1 MSILHLAYSK
11 QGVDRACARMRS
23 GDELILLGDG
33 VYSAPNAPH
42 WVLEDDVTARG
53 LSSTNA
59 ITYDAMVELS
69 ISHDKVVSWP

>member
-33 VYSAPNAPH
+33 VYSVPDGAH
-42 WVLEDDVTARG
+42 WVLEDDMAARG
-53 LSSTNA
+53 LSSTMA
-59 ITYDAMVELS
+59 ITYDAMVALS